1 MTSSFADNALEL
13 DLVGDYAV
21 LTLNQPAK
29 RNAMTKA
36 MWMALPQVCAVVE
49 AAQEVKV
56 LVVRGAGDHFAAGAD
71 ISEFETVYGTRE
83 AATAYRAN
91 VAAGVE
97 ALATLSKP
105 TIAMISGVC
114 VGGGMALALACDLRI
129 AATNDR
135 FGITPARLGIVY
147 SLADTKRLVDAVGPS
162 EAKNI
167 LYTGEIVGA
176 ESALRIG
183 LINGLHAPHALEAAV
198 VSKVEQIA
206 CASQWT
212 VRKVKQV
219 VGMILSGTVTDT
231 PETTAWQLDAVE
243 GPDFAE
249 GRAAF
254 MAKRAPVFPYR

>member
-36 MWMALPQVCAVVE
+36 MWMALPEVCAVIE

-114 VGGGMALALACDLRI
+114 VGGGMAIALACDLRI
-129 AATNDR
+129 ASTNAR

-162 EAKNI
+162 AAKNI

-183 LINGLHAPHALEAAV
+183 LINDLHAPHALEAAV

-254 MAKRAPVFPYR
+254 MAKRTPVFPYR